1 MRLAMITKSEA
12 ELLYDVHRGKPFFDD
27 LVKTITSGKVVLMVL
42 EGREA
47 VQVVRKMIGATDP
60 VKAEPGTI
68 RGDYGLEITDNLVH
82 ASDSKESFE
91 KEYRIFFKPEE
102 IM

>member
-1 MRLAMITKSEA
+1 MITKSEA

>member
-1 MRLAMITKSEA
+1 
-12 ELLYDVHRGKPFFDD
+12 
-27 LVKTITSGKVVLMVL
+27 L